1 MAENYHRVSLLSV
14 ISKISEKLVNN
25 RLVDPPKKCSIFC
38 NFQYSFRSSC
48 STPDFLTVLLDRTVR
63 DVNLGQCALDISK
76 DLLEFC
82 MLVSAITKAL

>member
-48 STPDFLTVLLDRTVR
+48 STPDFLTVLLDRTAR
-63 DVNLGQCALDISK
+63 DVNLGQLKLC
-76 DLLEFC
+76 
-82 MLVSAITKAL
+82 T

>member
-14 ISKISEKLVNN
+14 ISKISKKLVNN

-38 NFQYSFRSSC
+38 NFQYSVRSSC